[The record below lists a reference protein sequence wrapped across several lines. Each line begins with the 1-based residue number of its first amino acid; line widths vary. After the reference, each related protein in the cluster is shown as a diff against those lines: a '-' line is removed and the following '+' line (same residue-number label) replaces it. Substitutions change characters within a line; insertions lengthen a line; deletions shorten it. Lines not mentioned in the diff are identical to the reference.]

1 MIHRDEIHIRDP
13 FILPDLRQGVYYMYG
28 TNGGMRQGNSRC
40 FLAYKTRD
48 LEHFE
53 EPVVVF
59 DAEAVGFWADRDFWA
74 PEVHFYDGR
83 YCLFASFRAH
93 GRHRCTQILVSD
105 SPEGPFRPIS
115 DGPVTPAEWDCLD
128 GTLWVE
134 DGTPYIVFCHEWS
147 QVGDGEILAMPLTA
161 DLTAPA
167 GAPTLLFRASDS
179 PYANAY
185 PKEGCFVTDGPFLF
199 REDGKLKMIWSSFF
213 DRRYVVLEAESES
226 GSVLGPWTQQSSRFS
241 FDGGHA
247 MIFETFEGER
257 MIALHSPN
265 ASIPE
270 DDGKERPVFLRW
282 TPA

>member
-1 MIHRDEIHIRDP
+1 MILRSDVHIRDP
-13 FILPDLRQGVYYMYG
+13 FILPDRARGVYYMYG
-28 TNGGMRQGNSRC
+28 TNGGMREGNTKR
-40 FLAYKTRD
+40 FLVYETRD
-48 LEHFE
+48 LERFE
-53 EPVVVF
+53 DPVVIF
-59 DAEAVGFWADRDFWA
+59 DAEAIGFWADRDFWA
-74 PEVHFYDGR
+74 PEAHVYKGR
-83 YCLFASFRAH
+83 YYLFASFRAH
-93 GRHRCTQILVSD
+93 GRHRCTQILASD
-105 SPEGPFRPIS
+105 SPKGPFLPIG

-134 DGTPYIVFCHEWS
+134 NETPYMIFCHEWS
-147 QVGDGEILAMPLTA
+147 QVGDGEICAMPLTP

-167 GAPTLLFRASDS
+167 GEVRILFRASES
-179 PYANAY
+179 PYVNEY
-185 PKEGCFVTDGPFLF
+185 PKAGCYVTDGPFLF
-199 REDGKLKMIWSSFF
+199 REGGKLKMIWSSFL

-282 TPA
+282 TLA